1 MYEFGSLIAAKLPG
15 KPQGGIMR
23 VRWVRGGWLGKRWA
37 TDEHII
43 GLENGKGIRVRDAR
57 PENDDNAYDF
67 HLLAEDRAWARRLV
81 WKHKPQFL
89 VVCPPCTLFSSLQN
103 LSPNGLPA
111 ERCPQLWAEALMMLE
126 FGIELCQIQRR
137 AGRGF
142 LFEHPLTASSWEVG
156 AVQQLQSEKGVLTS
170 VFEMCQFGMCAE
182 DAHGRGLVRKSTQIL
197 TNVDEVA
204 DYLSRRC
211 PGGHRHVHLVE
222 GRARAAAV
230 YPERMCEAV
239 VKAVQLWQARQA
251 GGPDRCQLFEFS
263 RSDLCE
269 PVGSKQLDDVGYL

>member
-1 MYEFGSLIAAKLPG
+1 
-15 KPQGGIMR
+15 
-23 VRWVRGGWLGKRWA
+23 
-37 TDEHII
+37 
-43 GLENGKGIRVRDAR
+43 
-57 PENDDNAYDF
+57 
-67 HLLAEDRAWARRLV
+67 
-81 WKHKPQFL
+81 
-89 VVCPPCTLFSSLQN
+89 
-103 LSPNGLPA
+103 
-111 ERCPQLWAEALMMLE
+111 MMLE

-170 VFEMCQFGMCAE
+170 VFEMCQFGMRAE
-182 DAHGRGLVRKSTQIL
+182 DAHGLGLVRKSTQIL
-197 TNVDEVA
+197 TNVDEAA

-239 VKAVQLWQARQA
+239 VKAVQLWQARRA
-251 GGPDRCQLFEFS
+251 GGPDRRQLFEFS

-269 PVGSKQLDDVGYL
+269 PVESKRLDDVGYFLDDIKGEPSDPGLARRDPSLQGAKGVRGGTPVVHPKGGKDSRREMGGDEQRHPGLLKSEVAVSMSGVCIWGRS